1 MNMMGKNIIFVAMVA
16 GEYLSKNHE
25 SGKKMPR

>member
-1 MNMMGKNIIFVAMVA
+1 MNMMEKNIIFVVMAV

-25 SGKKMPR
+25 SGKKMSR